1 MDLAAGG
8 ISCRAIAEGDEWAV
22 SIVWDVIVIGAGPAG
37 LLAATRAAASNR
49 ATLLLEK
56 NHRPGAK
63 ILISGGGHCNLTHAT
78 DARGIVDAFGPPGR
92 FLHSAL
98 AALGPQQLVDLIEVE
113 GVATQVEPDGK
124 VFPASGKAGHV
135 LAAVLRRLKRSAAT
149 LAVEE
154 PLVDLRPHAS
164 GFRLVTA
171 KRTLSAKKVVLTTG
185 GCSYPGCGTTG
196 DGYRWAATLGH
207 TIVTPRPA
215 LVPIVTDATW
225 VADLQGIT
233 IPDVL
238 LRVAGAGR
246 GPSPGGTEAKRD
258 KLQSQWRGA
267 LLFTHFGLSGPVV
280 LNASRVVSACPR
292 GRRPLLECDLV
303 PGVKEEQLDEML
315 AAASTRSGRRV
326 AALLERWLPR
336 RLAAVLVV
344 QAQLASDRRAAE
356 LSRQE
361 RLRLV
366 QAVKRLSIR
375 TTGTLGFEKAEVTA
389 GGVSLDEIDSRTME
403 SKRVPGLFV
412 AGELLDL
419 DGPIGGYNLQAAF
432 STGYLAGESV

>member
-1 MDLAAGG
+1 M
-8 ISCRAIAEGDEWAV
+8 DEWEV
-22 SIVWDVIVIGAGPAG
+22 VVVGGGPAG
-37 LLAATRAAASNR
+37 LLAACGAAARNR

-78 DARGIVDAFGPPGR
+78 DAQGIVDAFGPPGR

-98 AALGPQQLVDLIEVE
+98 AALGPQQLVDLFEAE
-113 GVATQVEPDGK
+113 GVATQADSDGK
-124 VFPASGKAGHV
+124 IWPVSGKAIHV
-135 LAAVLRRLKRSAAT
+135 LAAVLRCLKQSGAT

-154 PLVDLRPHAS
+154 PLLDLRPHAS

-171 KRTLSAKKVVLTTG
+171 QRTISAKKVVLTTG
-185 GCSYPGCGTTG
+185 GCSFPGCGTTG

-207 TIVTPRPA
+207 TIVAPRPA
-215 LVPIVTDATW
+215 LVPIVTDAAW

-238 LRVAGAGR
+238 LRVAEAGS
-246 GPSPGGTEAKRD
+246 GPSPGGAGARRD
-258 KLQSQWRGA
+258 KLQGEWRGA
-267 LLFTHFGLSGPVV
+267 LLFTHFGLSGPVI
-280 LNASRVVSACPR
+280 LDASRVVSVCPR
-292 GRRPLLECDLV
+292 GKRPLLQCDLV

-326 AALLERWLPR
+326 VALLERWLPR
-336 RLAAVLVV
+336 RLADVLVE

-389 GGVSLDEIDSRTME
+389 GGVSLSEIDSRTME

>member
-1 MDLAAGG
+1 MNEWGVVVVGG
-8 ISCRAIAEGDEWAV
+8 
-22 SIVWDVIVIGAGPAG
+22 GPAG
-37 LLAATRAAASNR
+37 LLAAYGAAARSR

-56 NHRPGAK
+56 NSRPGAK

-124 VFPASGKAGHV
+124 VFPASGKASHV

-164 GFRLVTA
+164 GFRLITA
-171 KRTLSAKKVVLTTG
+171 KRTLRAKKVVLTTG

-225 VADLQGIT
+225 VADLQGIA
-233 IPDVL
+233 IPDVV
-238 LRVAGAGR
+238 LRMAGAGS
-246 GPSPGGTEAKRD
+246 GPSPGGTGAKRE
-258 KLQSQWRGA
+258 KLRGEWRGA

-292 GRRPLLECDLV
+292 GRRPLLHCDLV
-303 PGVKEEQLDEML
+303 PRVNEEQLDEML
-315 AAASTRSGRRV
+315 AATSTRSGRRV
-326 AALLERWLPR
+326 VSLLERWLPR

>member
-1 MDLAAGG
+1 M
-8 ISCRAIAEGDEWAV
+8 DEWEV
-22 SIVWDVIVIGAGPAG
+22 VVVGGGPAG
-37 LLAATRAAASNR
+37 LFAAYRAAARNR

-56 NHRPGAK
+56 NRRPGAK

-98 AALGPQQLVDLIEVE
+98 AALGPQQLVDLIEAE
-113 GVATQVEPDGK
+113 GVATRVDPDGK
-124 VFPASGKAGHV
+124 VFPASGRAGHV
-135 LAAVLRRLKRSAAT
+135 LAAVMRRLKATGVT

-154 PLVDLRPHAS
+154 PLVDLRPHGA

-171 KRTLSAKKVVLTTG
+171 KRTLSARKVVLTTG

-196 DGYRWAATLGH
+196 DGYRWAAALGH

-215 LVPIVTDATW
+215 LVPIITDAAW
-225 VADLQGIT
+225 VKDLQGIAV
-233 IPDVL
+233 PDAM
-238 LRVAGAGR
+238 LRVADAGI
-246 GPSPGGTEAKRD
+246 GPSPGATGAKRD
-258 KLQSQWRGA
+258 KLLGPWRGA
-267 LLFTHFGLSGPVV
+267 LLFTHFGLSGPAV
-280 LNASRVVSACPR
+280 LDASRVVSACPK
-292 GRRPLLECDLV
+292 GKRPILKCDLV
-303 PGVKEEQLDEML
+303 PDVKEGQLDEML
-315 AAASTRSGRRV
+315 AVASTRSGRRA
-326 AALLERWLPR
+326 AALLQQWLPR
-336 RLAAVLVV
+336 RLADALVA
-344 QAQLASDRRAAE
+344 QARVASDRRAAE